1 VGIYTGLE
9 VLMVVSHIVASALLS
24 ALLSAGPD
32 AQAPNTSVRELETV
46 TGTVERTERATRT
59 VTLRT
64 GPSTTHLVSVPPENK
79 IFDELRTGDRI
90 TVRLSESVVVAVRP
104 GAKPSLPVET
114 TANASRV
121 PSATREVVQQMKAA
135 VTIESLDR
143 GQNVIVYRTADN
155 QRGTR
160 RVLDPR
166 LLDGIKAGDVIEVT
180 YTQERAVDIQRA
192 R

>member
-1 VGIYTGLE
+1 
-9 VLMVVSHIVASALLS
+9 
-24 ALLSAGPD
+24 
-32 AQAPNTSVRELETV
+32 
-46 TGTVERTERATRT
+46 
-59 VTLRT
+59 
-64 GPSTTHLVSVPPENK
+64 
-79 IFDELRTGDRI
+79 
-90 TVRLSESVVVAVRP
+90 
-104 GAKPSLPVET
+104 
-114 TANASRV
+114 
-121 PSATREVVQQMKAA
+121 MKAA

-166 LLDGIKAGDVIEVT
+166 LLDGLKAGDVIEVT

>member
-9 VLMVVSHIVASALLS
+9 VLMVIRHIVASALLS
-24 ALLSAGPD
+24 ASLWPVAA
-32 AQAPNTSVRELETV
+32 AQAPNTSIRELETV

-64 GPSTTHLVSVPPENK
+64 GPSTTHMVSVPPENT

-104 GAKPSLPVET
+104 GGKPSLPVET
-114 TANASRV
+114 TGNASRV
-121 PSATREVVQQMKAA
+121 PSAARDVVQQMKAA

-166 LLDGIKAGDVIEVT
+166 LLDGLKAGDVIEVT

>member
-1 VGIYTGLE
+1 MGIYTGLE

-24 ALLSAGPD
+24 ASLWAGSD
-32 AQAPNTSVRELETV
+32 AQAPNVSVRELETV

-64 GPSTTHLVSVPPENK
+64 GPSTTHLVSIPPEIK
-79 IFDELRTGDRI
+79 MFDELRTGDRI

-114 TANASRV
+114 TADASRD
-121 PSATREVVQQMKAA
+121 PSATRGVVQQMKAA

-143 GQNVIVYRTADN
+143 GQNVIVYRTADS

-166 LLDGIKAGDVIEVT
+166 LLDGLKAGDVIEVT

>member
-1 VGIYTGLE
+1 
-9 VLMVVSHIVASALLS
+9 MVVSQIVASALLS
-24 ALLSAGPD
+24 ASLWAGPD
-32 AQAPNTSVRELETV
+32 AQASNTSVRELETV

-121 PSATREVVQQMKAA
+121 PSAAREVVQQMKAA

-166 LLDGIKAGDVIEVT
+166 LLDGLKAGDVIEVT

>member
-1 VGIYTGLE
+1 
-9 VLMVVSHIVASALLS
+9 MVVSHIVAGALLFAS
-24 ALLSAGPD
+24 LFAGSE
-32 AQAPNTSVRELETV
+32 AQTTNRSVRELDTL

-59 VTLRT
+59 VTVRT
-64 GPSTTHLVSVPPENK
+64 GPSTTQAVSVPPEIK
-79 IFDELRTGDRI
+79 LFDELRTGDRI
-90 TVRLSESVVVAVRP
+90 TVRLSESVIVSVRP
-104 GAKPSLPVET
+104 GAKPSLPIET
-114 TANASRV
+114 TANAKSGD
-121 PSATREVVQQMKAA
+121 PSAARDVVQQMKAA
-135 VTIESLDR
+135 VTIESVDR
-143 GQNVIVYRTADN
+143 AQNVIVYRSADN